1 MSEEMEIKNC
11 NDDDILSFY
20 DEICKIKKIRKVTQE
35 YFYSE
40 STEYI
45 NHICTELNIRELEI
59 SKPAI
64 IHGKNY
70 KYTTNS
76 EWFKTGKECELLQEG
91 KRWQKGKLRIKLTL
105 EFCPDEPEKVEEN
118 DNQEFDNIT
127 ESPLDE
133 IRQQLTD
140 EN

>member
-1 MSEEMEIKNC
+1 LGNIHN
-11 NDDDILSFY
+11 L
-20 DEICKIKKIRKVTQE
+20 KIENGDQ
-35 YFYSE
+35 
-40 STEYI
+40 
-45 NHICTELNIRELEI
+45 
-59 SKPAI
+59 
-64 IHGKNY
+64 
-70 KYTTNS
+70 

-105 EFCPDEPEKVEEN
+105 EFCPDETEEVEEN
-118 DNQEFDNIT
+118 GHQEVDNIT